1 MRLPGHRGVAFA
13 DIHLIYY
20 FCTFKKENMEDE
32 KYMRR
37 CLQLAR
43 NGLCRTAPNPMV
55 GAVIVCDGRIIGE
68 GYHARCGQAHA
79 EVNAI
84 RSVKEPDLLKRST
97 LYVSLEPCSHYG
109 KTPPCADL
117 IVEKSIPRVVVGCQ
131 DPFAKVAGRG
141 IEKLR
146 NAGRE
151 VVVGVL
157 EKECRR
163 LIRRFITFHTWKRP
177 YVTLKW
183 AESADGF
190 LDKTRTRTDS
200 APVRLSND
208 WTQMLVHKKRA
219 EHSAIL
225 VGTRT
230 ALLDNP
236 RLDVRCWQGPS
247 PVRIVIDRQGTLP
260 AAGHLFDGSSLT
272 LVFTET
278 QREARSNVEYVRAD
292 FSQPL
297 LPQLLGELHARQLQS
312 LLVEGGAAT
321 LQSFLDAGAW
331 DEAFVEEAPI
341 RLAEGVQAP
350 RISQKKICLK
360 EQHFG
365 RTIRHYWADETWL

>member
-1 MRLPGHRGVAFA
+1 
-13 DIHLIYY
+13 
-20 FCTFKKENMEDE
+20 MEAE

-43 NGLCRTAPNPMV
+43 NGLCNAAPNPMV

-68 GYHARCGQAHA
+68 GYHVRCGQAHA

-84 RSVKEPDLLKRST
+84 RSVKDLDLLKRST

-117 IVEKSIPRVVVGCQ
+117 IVEKGIPRIVVGCR

-141 IEKLR
+141 IRKLQD
-146 NAGRE
+146 AGRE

-157 EKECRR
+157 EDECRG
-163 LIRRFITFHTWKRP
+163 LIRRFITFHTRQRP

-183 AESADGF
+183 AQSADGF
-190 LDKTRTRTDS
+190 IDLQRTGG
-200 APVRLSND
+200 APVRLSSD
-208 WTQMLVHKKRA
+208 LTQMLVHKKRA

-236 RLDVRCWQGPS
+236 SLNVRSWYGPS
-247 PVRIVIDRQGTLP
+247 PVRVVIDREGVLP
-260 AAGHLFDGSSLT
+260 DNAHLLDGQEPT
-272 LVFTET
+272 LVFTEKV
-278 QREARSNVEYVRAD
+278 REARSNVEYVQAD
-292 FSQPL
+292 FGQVL
-297 LPQLLGELHARQLQS
+297 VPQLLEALYARNLQS
-312 LLVEGGAAT
+312 LLVEGGAMT
-321 LQSFLDAGAW
+321 LQSFLDAGLW
-331 DEAFVEEAPI
+331 DEAFVEESPI
-341 RLAEGVQAP
+341 RLQAGVQAP
-350 RISQKKICLK
+350 RMDEKKICGT

-365 RTIRHYWADETWL
+365 RQVRHYKASEDVI

>member
-1 MRLPGHRGVAFA
+1 
-13 DIHLIYY
+13 
-20 FCTFKKENMEDE
+20 MEDDK

-37 CLQLAR
+37 CLQLAA

-55 GAVIVCDGRIIGE
+55 GAVLVCDGKIIGE

-84 RSVKEPDLLKRST
+84 RSVKDEALLKRAI

-117 IVEKSIPRVVVGCQ
+117 IIEKGIPRIVVGCQ

-141 IEKLR
+141 IQKLR
-146 NAGRE
+146 DAGRE

-157 EKECRR
+157 EQECRA
-163 LIRRFITFHTWKRP
+163 LIRRFLTFHTKKRP

-190 LDKTRTRTDS
+190 MDVKRTDGV
-200 APVRLSND
+200 PVRLSNGL
-208 WTQMLVHKKRA
+208 TTMLVHKMRA

-236 RLDVRCWQGPS
+236 SLTVRDWCGPS
-247 PVRIVIDRQGTLP
+247 PVRVVIDRSCSLP
-260 AAGHLFDGSSLT
+260 ACLHLFDGSVQT
-272 LVFTET
+272 LVLTE
-278 QREARSNVEYVRAD
+278 QEREAKPGVEYVRLD
-292 FSQPL
+292 FGAPL
-297 LPQLLGELHARQLQS
+297 LPQMLAALHARNLQS
-312 LLVEGGAAT
+312 LLVEGGSVT
-321 LQSFLDAGAW
+321 LQSFIDAGLW
-331 DEAFVEEAPI
+331 DEAFVEEASV
-341 RLAEGVQAP
+341 RLQDGVPAP
-350 RISQKKICLK
+350 QIDRKKMSRI

-365 RTIRHYWADETWL
+365 RFVRHYWVDNGFGEP